1 MDRNLKCGVLLTDL
15 SKAFDCLLHDLLIA
29 KLKAYGFDHQ
39 SLKLINSLTGRFQR
53 VKLNESFSEWSPIEF
68 GVPQGS
74 NLGPEIFNY
83 SSNDFFLFLIL
94 DTVNFADDNSQFAVG
109 ENTFGVLN
117 NLEIEA
123 KSMLDWFKHNG
134 FCANPKKIHLLLSDK
149 NDDLA
154 IDVNDNLI
162 KNSSFQKLL
171 GIKIDSKLTFNE
183 HVPFDKLLLY

>member
-1 MDRNLKCGVLLTDL
+1 MWSFT
-15 SKAFDCLLHDLLIA
+15 KAFDCLLHDLLIA
-29 KLKAYGFDHQ
+29 KLKAYCFDHQ
-39 SLKLINSLTGRFQR
+39 SLKLINSYLTGRFRR
-53 VKLNESFSEWSPIEF
+53 VKLNGSYSEWNPIKF

-83 SSNDFFLFLIL
+83 SSNDFFLFFIL
-94 DTVNFADDNSQFAVG
+94 DTVNFADDNLPFAIG
-109 ENTFGVLN
+109 EKTSGVLN

-123 KSMLDWFKHNG
+123 KSIVDWFKHNG
-134 FCANPKKIHLLLSDK
+134 LCANPKKFHLLLSDK
-149 NDDLA
+149 NDDLT

-162 KNSSFQKLL
+162 KNSSFQILL